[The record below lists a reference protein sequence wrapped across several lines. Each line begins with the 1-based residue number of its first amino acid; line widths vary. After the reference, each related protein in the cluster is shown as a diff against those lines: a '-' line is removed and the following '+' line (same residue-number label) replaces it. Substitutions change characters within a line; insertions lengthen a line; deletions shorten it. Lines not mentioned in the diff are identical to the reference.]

1 MVFGRQYWIWIWYGI
16 FLLGLLGLIA
26 SIYWGR
32 RTHFKNLE
40 EIFRAV
46 GTILVSLGMVL
57 LLRQIWTLLGQI
69 LLVVAVGCFIMAFIQ
84 GRRAEA
90 ARGRERRSGAHE
102 EV

>member
-16 FLLGLLGLIA
+16 FLLGVLGLIA

-40 EIFRAV
+40 EISRAI
-46 GTILVSLGMVL
+46 GTILVSLAMVL
-57 LLRQIWTLLGQI
+57 LLRQMWFPVGQI
-69 LLVVAVGCFIMAFIQ
+69 LLIVAIGCFVAAFIQ

-90 ARGRERRSGAHE
+90 ARGDRPSGSHDE
-102 EV
+102 E